1 MHKSILQL
9 SFLIIV
15 LFASNKALSFVQV
28 NSVTENNPPF
38 NDCSNAYL
46 NVSGDLGGANYAFA
60 GATVITVGFNITVN
74 IEYTVGGIT
83 LPAIMAFTQVVDL
96 GFLPVG
102 VYNITTNGVL
112 NGAIGNS
119 VMTASTVTSCCN
131 ANPAFASNGTNFC
144 VGESVLLT
152 NSSTGTT
159 SQIWYQNNVAV
170 GTSFDLSTT
179 AGTPGSYVY
188 KLVVTNGICVD
199 STEYMINVF
208 DPPVITSVMPSSQ
221 SVCTGESI
229 TFTGSATGAFSYSWY
244 KDNVFAG
251 SGNSF
256 TTTASGVG
264 MHTYMLITL
273 SACADT
279 METTVEFLAP
289 PTFNSFSVADDSLCL
304 GETASFTSATVGA
317 TSETWYE
324 NGTMIG
330 SGSILDVTPGT
341 AGSYSYNLTVT
352 DGVCTDSMVQLV
364 QIFDLPM
371 VYLGADTNS
380 CSGPIILDAG
390 AGFDSYEW
398 QDLSVNQTLVAD
410 SGTYYVTVADL
421 NGCEAIDSIEVT
433 TCALINE
440 LNHDWIK
447 VSPNP
452 TSSSV
457 TFDLG
462 KVFLIIDIQI
472 VNMNG
477 ELVLN
482 PQYNNENLIQLDM
495 SNLSDG
501 AYFIQFEIEGI
512 ASVVKVIKR

>member
-1 MHKSILQL
+1 
-9 SFLIIV
+9 
-15 LFASNKALSFVQV
+15 
-28 NSVTENNPPF
+28 
-38 NDCSNAYL
+38 
-46 NVSGDLGGANYAFA
+46 
-60 GATVITVGFNITVN
+60 
-74 IEYTVGGIT
+74 
-83 LPAIMAFTQVVDL
+83 
-96 GFLPVG
+96 
-102 VYNITTNGVL
+102 
-112 NGAIGNS
+112 
-119 VMTASTVTSCCN
+119 
-131 ANPAFASNGTNFC
+131 
-144 VGESVLLT
+144 
-152 NSSTGTT
+152 
-159 SQIWYQNNVAV
+159 
-170 GTSFDLSTT
+170 
-179 AGTPGSYVY
+179 
-188 KLVVTNGICVD
+188 
-199 STEYMINVF
+199 
-208 DPPVITSVMPSSQ
+208 
-221 SVCTGESI
+221 
-229 TFTGSATGAFSYSWY
+229 
-244 KDNVFAG
+244 
-251 SGNSF
+251 
-256 TTTASGVG
+256 
-264 MHTYMLITL
+264 
-273 SACADT
+273 
-279 METTVEFLAP
+279 
-289 PTFNSFSVADDSLCL
+289 
-304 GETASFTSATVGA
+304 
-317 TSETWYE
+317 
-324 NGTMIG
+324 MIG

-390 AGFDSYEW
+390 AGFVSYEW

-433 TCALINE
+433 TCASINE

-482 PQYNNENLIQLDM
+482 TQYNNENLIQLDM

-501 AYFIQFEIEGI
+501 SYFIQFEIDGM